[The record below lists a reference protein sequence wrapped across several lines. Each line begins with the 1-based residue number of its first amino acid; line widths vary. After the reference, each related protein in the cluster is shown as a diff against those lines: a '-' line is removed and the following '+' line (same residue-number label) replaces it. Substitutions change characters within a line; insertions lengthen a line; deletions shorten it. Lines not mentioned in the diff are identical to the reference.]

1 MKPIQWRKEKKVES
15 LIFIWVWN
23 KKNMFSKAIGEIVK
37 QGSKTDTTAIKT
49 NF

>member
-15 LIFIWVWN
+15 LIFFEFETR
-23 KKNMFSKAIGEIVK
+23 KMFSEAIGEIVI
-37 QGSKTDTTAIKT
+37 QGSKTDTIVIKS